1 LYVSFF
7 EPDESLLGENTMGA
21 CLSSTPP
28 PQFHDMLEQI
38 TLQMASNR
46 DLQMALAAIQQGFVD
61 ELDGAFARIWFLA
74 GCGET
79 LRARRNFIGLHV

>member
-1 LYVSFF
+1 
-7 EPDESLLGENTMGA
+7 
-21 CLSSTPP
+21 
-28 PQFHDMLEQI
+28 LEQI

-46 DLQMALAAIQQGFVD
+46 DLQMAMAAIPQGFVD
-61 ELDGAFARIWFLA
+61 ELDGAFAHIWFLA

>member
-1 LYVSFF
+1 
-7 EPDESLLGENTMGA
+7 
-21 CLSSTPP
+21 
-28 PQFHDMLEQI
+28 MLEQI

-46 DLQMALAAIQQGFVD
+46 DLQMAMAAIPQGFVD

-79 LRARRNFIGLHV
+79 LRHAGISLACTSSQDYS

>member
-1 LYVSFF
+1 
-7 EPDESLLGENTMGA
+7 MGA

-28 PQFHDMLEQI
+28 PRFHDMLEQI

-46 DLQMALAAIQQGFVD
+46 DLQMAMAAIPQGFVD

-74 GCGET
+74 GCRKT